1 MAEPPAC
8 CVRRT
13 GGSERKERYMT
24 AAALHELTEIR
35 RRLVQLRA
43 AVFADHQQ
51 IDDLVT
57 VVSRMEDAA
66 LNSEVVAEPDEVAY
80 RAAEDAME
88 KRRAGL

>member
-1 MAEPPAC
+1 
-8 CVRRT
+8 
-13 GGSERKERYMT
+13 MT
-24 AAALHELTEIR
+24 AAGLHELTEIR

-66 LNSEVVAEPDEVAY
+66 LEAEGLFALPDEVAY
-80 RAAEDAME
+80 REAEDAME
-88 KRRAGL
+88 RRRAGL